1 MSRKIS
7 PLVQIEFDHNR
18 LELILMEYPKSEIKF
33 HQWKR
38 EILTVLGCTAGNEEQ
53 SVQIYR
59 NHSRFCI
66 PMAWSKYF
74 GAIKSRFNH
83 SNLNMAFGES
93 SRSIPLTHDKV
104 GRFKIRTNA
113 WQRIDS
119 FKQLWRSDSILRTER
134 SEY

>member
-33 HQWKR
+33 HQSKR

-66 PMAWSKYF
+66 PMA
-74 GAIKSRFNH
+74 
-83 SNLNMAFGES
+83 
-93 SRSIPLTHDKV
+93 
-104 GRFKIRTNA
+104 
-113 WQRIDS
+113 
-119 FKQLWRSDSILRTER
+119 
-134 SEY
+134 